1 MNLFI
6 VFLGVIGGFALGAIC
21 EYFDLI
27 GCHKEYFEKQKERK
41 EWGRR

>member
-21 EYFDLI
+21 EYF
-27 GCHKEYFEKQKERK
+27 EKQKERK